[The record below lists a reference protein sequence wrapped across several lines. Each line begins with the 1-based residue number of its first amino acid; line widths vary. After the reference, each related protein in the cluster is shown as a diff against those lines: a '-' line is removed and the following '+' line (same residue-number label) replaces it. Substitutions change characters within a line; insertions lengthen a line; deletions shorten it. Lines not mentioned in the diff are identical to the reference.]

1 LFLLNK
7 ILYFHSQ
14 VKKFQ
19 NDIYYFIC
27 NCVNSINR
35 DDIYSVLT
43 TVNKHSTFF
52 YQPSCSSEANM
63 VDTCK
68 HFEIGS
74 GSVRSLSHLPV
85 FVIEHL
91 CRAKGSTNTKQIK
104 KSNDF
109 KIVLKIKTY
118 VSCRRHDYIIQ
129 RETRVLLSNLKKA
142 ELSLK
147 VS

>member
-1 LFLLNK
+1 M
-7 ILYFHSQ
+7 YFHSQ
-14 VKKFQ
+14 MKKFQ

-27 NCVNSINR
+27 NCVNSVNR

-104 KSNDF
+104 KVMTLKLYWKLKLTFRAEGTTISF
-109 KIVLKIKTY
+109 KEKPGFYFRTWRRQ
-118 VSCRRHDYIIQ
+118 SCHWRFRKW
-129 RETRVLLSNLKKA
+129 NK
-142 ELSLK
+142 
-147 VS
+147 